1 MPKISRADG
10 EKYAKDFLT
19 AFAAGF
25 KENNHIETLAPFL
38 ADKLSWDWSDDTK
51 GEGTPA
57 DICGKFSQTWG
68 AMVDSFNLP
77 SFQVIVDTSHAK
89 VMICGPLIIN
99 VTGPGNLVPNN
110 LVYNPVS
117 FIWTLD
123 DAGKC
128 TMWEGYWD
136 QEDAASRATALP
148 PPCEAASECM

>member
-25 KENNHIETLAPFL
+25 KANNHIETLAPFL

-68 AMVDSFNLP
+68 ARWSTP
-77 SFQVIVDTSHAK
+77 S
-89 VMICGPLIIN
+89 ICRR
-99 VTGPGNLVPNN
+99 T
-110 LVYNPVS
+110 
-117 FIWTLD
+117 
-123 DAGKC
+123 
-128 TMWEGYWD
+128 
-136 QEDAASRATALP
+136 R
-148 PPCEAASECM
+148 

>member
-77 SFQVIVDTSHAK
+77 SYQVIVDTSHAK

-136 QEDAASRATALP
+136 QEDAGMTAALGAVMAKMP
-148 PPCEAASECM
+148 KSE

>member
-1 MPKISRADG
+1 MPKMSRADG
-10 EKYAKDFLT
+10 EKWAKDFLT

-25 KENNHIETLAPFL
+25 KENNHIVTLAPFL

-99 VTGPGNLVPNN
+99 VTGPGCLVPNN

-123 DAGKC
+123 DAGKA

-136 QEDAASRATALP
+136 QEDPGMNAALGAVMAKMP
-148 PPCEAASECM
+148 KPE